1 MLAKISYSV
10 PRSELGDV
18 VGFTESVRQL
28 LQHEQCQPPTRAE
41 RRAQQSATMG
51 RARNYIDTEA
61 QLREQRLSSGLR
73 LREECP
79 DFRNE

>member
-61 QLREQRLSSGLR
+61 QLREQQRCFSQTERRGVLI
-73 LREECP
+73 
-79 DFRNE
+79 FRNE